1 MIKWLITKLNTLAIK
16 TGNDIMNII
25 PTSVAKTI
33 ESNEESKVNEDIISS
48 EEIAIKKIVPLV
60 KSGVFL
66 YKKAGNSSSVTITDD
81 FKPEKNGYVLRNFF
95 FDPIHQNLLIKNNKL
110 NQIEKRLN
118 IRELSKIMMNQRS
131 KDIIQKEKAKEHSIL
146 EKGKLIHFL
155 LLIKEGNLDLI
166 STNYV
171 SYQLFSDAIEEIL
184 KNRKNLQFF
193 SKLNK
198 Y

>member
-1 MIKWLITKLNTLAIK
+1 
-16 TGNDIMNII
+16 
-25 PTSVAKTI
+25 
-33 ESNEESKVNEDIISS
+33 
-48 EEIAIKKIVPLV
+48 
-60 KSGVFL
+60 
-66 YKKAGNSSSVTITDD
+66 
-81 FKPEKNGYVLRNFF
+81 
-95 FDPIHQNLLIKNNKL
+95 
-110 NQIEKRLN
+110 
-118 IRELSKIMMNQRS
+118 MMNQRS

>member
-1 MIKWLITKLNTLAIK
+1 
-16 TGNDIMNII
+16 
-25 PTSVAKTI
+25 
-33 ESNEESKVNEDIISS
+33 
-48 EEIAIKKIVPLV
+48 
-60 KSGVFL
+60 
-66 YKKAGNSSSVTITDD
+66 
-81 FKPEKNGYVLRNFF
+81 
-95 FDPIHQNLLIKNNKL
+95 
-110 NQIEKRLN
+110 
-118 IRELSKIMMNQRS
+118 MNQRS

-193 SKLNK
+193 SNLNK